1 MKPLSDVYIDISV
14 VLGTASMPVHQLLRM
29 GRGAIIEL
37 DATESDL
44 VTVMANET
52 PIAKAAV
59 QLHEDEIAIEI
70 VEMLRRN
77 DIVT

>member
-59 QLHEDEIAIEI
+59 QLHDDEIAIEI